1 MPAANRST
9 RPGKS
14 GEKATSERGR
24 TPILVVDDHPLIRQ
38 GLRELIKQEPDIE
51 VCGEAAS
58 VAEALQRLKEV
69 KPGLVIIDLSLGHG
83 HGLELIKQIRARY
96 PAVRMLVLTMHDPA
110 LYAERAMQAGA
121 SGFVNKQEPAQ
132 KVLDAIRRVLA
143 GGVYLSDRFAD
154 RVLGRLVGGRA
165 AAEHLAQ
172 SPLERL
178 SDREVEV
185 LALLGRGLTVK
196 EIAAHLHL
204 STKTIDAHRDH
215 LKKKL
220 GLKSSSELLRYAVT
234 VAIERPS
241 S

>member
-1 MPAANRST
+1 
-9 RPGKS
+9 
-14 GEKATSERGR
+14 
-24 TPILVVDDHPLIRQ
+24 LIRQ
-38 GLRELIKQEPDIE
+38 GLRELIREEQDIE

-58 VAEALQRLKEV
+58 VAEALQCLKEV
-69 KPGLVIIDLSLGHG
+69 KPTLVIIDLSLGHG

-96 PAVRMLVLTMHDPA
+96 PSVRMLVLTMHDAA

-121 SGFVNKQEPAQ
+121 SGFLNKQEPAQ
-132 KVLDAIRRVLA
+132 QVLDAIRRVLA

-154 RVLGRLVGGRA
+154 RILGRLVGGRS

-185 LALLGRGLTVK
+185 LALLGRGMTVK

-234 VAIERPS
+234 VAMERPS

>member
-1 MPAANRST
+1 MPGANRSA
-9 RPGKS
+9 RPGKP
-14 GEKATSERGR
+14 GERATSERGR

-69 KPGLVIIDLSLGHG
+69 KPALVIIDLSLGHG

-96 PAVRMLVLTMHDPA
+96 PAVRMLVLTMHDAA

-154 RVLGRLVGGRA
+154 RILGRLVGGRS

-185 LALLGRGLTVK
+185 LALLGRGMTVK

-234 VAIERPS
+234 VAMERPS